1 MKVYIEE
8 TTTLSLLMSL
18 AKNDKNN
25 TKINKILAKLE
36 SYLVKKQKIIDIYSK
51 QGMYQV
57 DDNQTY
63 KLYVKSEKNHK
74 NVVLK
79 TNDDKT
85 ITLVIDDSL
94 IEKELT
100 HQIPYEHINIPLIV
114 HRYSLNK
121 KQNSDF
127 VLVIEFVDNHNN
139 DNDND
144 GNAMPINYY
153 FEYNSKNINNNIP
166 TENIIGF
173 LSLVN

>member
-1 MKVYIEE
+1 MKIYIEE
-8 TTTLSLLMSL
+8 TTTLSLLMTL

-51 QGMYQV
+51 QGIYQV

-63 KLYVKSEKNHK
+63 KLYVKSEKNHD
-74 NVVLK
+74 NIILK

-100 HQIPYEHINIPLIV
+100 HQIPYEHINIPFIV

-121 KQNSDF
+121 KENSDF
-127 VLVIEFVDNHNN
+127 VLVIEFVDNN
-139 DNDND
+139 DE
-144 GNAMPINYY
+144 NATPINYY